1 MTKKDLFPLSKEH
14 SVLKGLI
21 KLHNRYKVAWLRI
34 TFAFNYTNYTICP
47 KISRNLR
54 FNAWLSK
61 LFQGNGNVI
70 SLLIPCVPSFFFF
83 FSHGIRCSI
92 IYIHK
97 SISRSRNYV
106 FSHCLAV
113 ARGRRSLEASGARDR
128 FFGFPATIVSARS
141 LITFVSLLG

>member
-1 MTKKDLFPLSKEH
+1 MDLFPLSKEH

-54 FNAWLSK
+54 LNAWLSK

-70 SLLIPCVPSFFFF
+70 SLLIPCVPFFFLF
-83 FSHGIRCSI
+83 FFAW
-92 IYIHK
+92 HK
-97 SISRSRNYV
+97 M
-106 FSHCLAV
+106 
-113 ARGRRSLEASGARDR
+113 
-128 FFGFPATIVSARS
+128 
-141 LITFVSLLG
+141 